1 MFLLLI
7 LFTFVISG
15 VATLLVKSQISKYSR
30 VPASSGL
37 SGAETAARILQ
48 FRNIRDVEI
57 IPANGMMGDHYDP
70 LKKVIALTSRSTVFS
85 GRSTAAVGIAAHECG
100 HAIQHQMAYGPLQL
114 RASAVGLTR
123 YSSTLF
129 YLPFLFIMMHLMSP
143 YTGYMFMAVGAALI
157 MVFNLITLPVEFD
170 ASKRA
175 KAILPQLGIIHG
187 PAEATAVS
195 RVLNAAAL
203 TYVAAFLASLANVI
217 YYLMLA
223 NGGRRR

>member
-7 LFTFVISG
+7 VFTFVISG
-15 VATLLVKSQISKYSR
+15 LATLLVKSQISKYSK

-48 FRNIRDVEI
+48 YRGIRDVQI
-57 IPANGMMGDHYDP
+57 IPADGMMGDHYDP
-70 LKKVIALTSRSTVFS
+70 LKKVIALTPDVYE

-114 RASAVGLTR
+114 RVGAVGLTR
-123 YSSTLF
+123 YSSMLF

-143 YTGYMFMAVGAALI
+143 YTGYMFMAAGAAII
-157 MVFNLITLPVEFD
+157 MLFNLITLPVEFD
-170 ASKRA
+170 ASSRA
-175 KAILPQLGIIHG
+175 KALLPQLGIING
-187 PAEATAVS
+187 RAEATAVS

-203 TYVAAFLASLANVI
+203 TYVAAFLASLANVL
-217 YYLMLA
+217 YYLVLA
-223 NGGRRR
+223 GGRRR